1 MSQMGRV
8 LIIAGVTLA
17 ALGIILTALQKAPFV
32 GRLPGDIH
40 IKTGNIEVF
49 IPLTT
54 CLLLSLIISLVI
66 RLFTK

>member
-1 MSQMGRV
+1 MNQIGRV
-8 LIIAGVTLA
+8 LIIAGISLA
-17 ALGIILTALQKAPFV
+17 ALGFILTALQKVPFM

-40 IKTGNIEVF
+40 IKTENIEIF